1 MFHNVFAL
9 NKCLPDIWKDF
20 LKISKI
26 IWKGFKVAAAAAAAD
41 AAAAAAAF
49 AVHAASLPGLFLPRH
64 LLIALE
70 RSLRDLFAWLVL

>member
-41 AAAAAAAF
+41 AAAAAAA
-49 AVHAASLPGLFLPRH
+49 AA
-64 LLIALE
+64 
-70 RSLRDLFAWLVL
+70 